1 MKKYEYEGPVPIMK
15 NYEKGPETVDFPPA
29 KI

>member
-1 MKKYEYEGPVPIMK
+1 MKKYEYKGLGPIMK
-15 NYEKGPETVDFPPA
+15 NYEKGPETVDFPGG